1 MSATVTLPPGAALC
15 HLPAGFRLVRG
26 GELAGAAL
34 AYERQGPVDAPTVVV
49 LGGISAGRHTSAHAQ
64 VPGRGWW
71 DGIVGP
77 GAAIDTERYSV
88 LSFDW
93 LGGAGSSTAPA
104 AGEAFPFVDAA
115 DQAAALWHLCDA
127 LRIPRLHAVIGSS
140 YGGMVAM
147 HAAAQAPSRVAR
159 LCCLGASH
167 RSHPQASAFRA
178 VQRGI
183 VELGLRSG
191 TAGESLALARALALA
206 TYRTPGELHER
217 FAGAATVGSDGSVR
231 LPVQD
236 WLDARGADFAAHWT
250 AEQFLCLN
258 RSIDA
263 HRIEPAQIA
272 VPTWLLAFVGDQLVP
287 PSEVRELALA
297 LPQLRAHRELRSR
310 YGHDAFLKE
319 LLHVGAFLRE
329 VLS

>member
-15 HLPAGFRLVRG
+15 HLPAALRLARG
-26 GELAGAAL
+26 GELAGAVL
-34 AYERQGPVDAPTVVV
+34 AFERVGPSDAPVVVV
-49 LGGISAGRHTSAHAQ
+49 LGGISAGRHVCAHAIDAR
-64 VPGRGWW
+64 RGWW
-71 DGIVGP
+71 EGVV
-77 GAAIDTERYSV
+77 GAAASIDTERFQV

-104 AGEAFPFVDAA
+104 SGESFPFVDAA

-127 LRIPRLHAVIGSS
+127 LRITRLYAVIGSS

-159 LCCLGASH
+159 LGCIGAAH

-191 TAGESLALARALALA
+191 TASESLALARALALA
-206 TYRTPGELHER
+206 TYRTPGELLER
-217 FAGAATVGSDGSVR
+217 FEGAPNFEIDGSVR

-236 WLDARGADFAAHWT
+236 WLEARGADFAAHWG
-250 AEQFLCLN
+250 ASQFLCLN

-263 HRIEPAQIA
+263 HRIEPAQVT
-272 VPTWLLAFVGDQLVP
+272 VPAWLLAFVGDQLVP

-319 LLHVGAFLRE
+319 PVHLGAFLRE